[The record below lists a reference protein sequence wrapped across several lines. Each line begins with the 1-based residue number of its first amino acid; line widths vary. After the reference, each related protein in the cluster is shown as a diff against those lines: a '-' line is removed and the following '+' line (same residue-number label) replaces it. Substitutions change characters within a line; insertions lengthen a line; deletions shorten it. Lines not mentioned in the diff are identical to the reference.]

1 MGGGKEGKG
10 LHGRTGR
17 TPEVLE
23 VLLPQREMEERVAG
37 CGHLDFSE
45 NVDAVLGPVEVIA

>member
-1 MGGGKEGKG
+1 MGRGKEGKG
-10 LHGRTGR
+10 LHGCTGR